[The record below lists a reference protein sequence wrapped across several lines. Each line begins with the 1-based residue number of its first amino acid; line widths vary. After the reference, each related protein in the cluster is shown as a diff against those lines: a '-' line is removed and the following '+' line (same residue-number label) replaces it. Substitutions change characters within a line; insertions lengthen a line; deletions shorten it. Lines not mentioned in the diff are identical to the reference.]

1 MRYYKRN
8 TMNLISVILSVFIV
22 MAVMVMVP
30 GAYDTP
36 AGSYSVILGAFFILM
51 PLINAL
57 FQNLVIR
64 QVYDPSKYFFSLDFN
79 ESVGYEW
86 LVCGSAIVLLFFLP
100 STDLRPLGLTNAAL
114 IVGLWVAVAAVTIFI
129 SQKFT
134 KVDFLNDTIL
144 VKGINFFKSSG
155 LSQKTTTGLGVYTYD
170 EFGSFTLKDE
180 KLVLKLNDGRG
191 QVSVKLPKEKS
202 EQISKYLVAKGLVLE
217 RKG

>member
-114 IVGLWVAVAAVTIFI
+114 IVGLWVAVAAITIFI

-170 EFGSFTLKDE
+170 EFSSFTLKDE

-191 QVSVKLPKEKS
+191 QVAVKLPKEKS

>member
-8 TMNLISVILSVFIV
+8 TMSLISVILSVFIV
-22 MAVMVMVP
+22 MGVMVAVP
-30 GAYDTP
+30 GAYSNP
-36 AGSYSVILGAFFILM
+36 VGVYSVILGAFFILM
-51 PLINAL
+51 PLVNAL
-57 FQNLVIR
+57 FQNLVIKK
-64 QVYDPSKYFFSLDFN
+64 VYDPSKYFFTLAFN

-100 STDLRPLGLTNAAL
+100 STDLRPLGLTYAAL
-114 IVGLWVAVAAVTIFI
+114 VVGLWVAIAACTIFI
-129 SQKFT
+129 SQKMT

-170 EFGSFTLKDE
+170 EFGSFTVKDE
-180 KLVLKLNDGRG
+180 KLVIKLQDGRG
-191 QVSVKLPKEKS
+191 QVAVKLPKDKS
-202 EQISKYLVAKGLVLE
+202 EQVSKYLVAKGLVLE